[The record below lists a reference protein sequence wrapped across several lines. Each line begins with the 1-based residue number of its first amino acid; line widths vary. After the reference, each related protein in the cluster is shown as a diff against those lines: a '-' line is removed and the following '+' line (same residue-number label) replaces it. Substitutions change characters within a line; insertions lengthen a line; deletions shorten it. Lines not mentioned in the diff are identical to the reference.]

1 MKSTWQAGSARYVV
15 ITPVRD
21 EAAYLP
27 ETIRSVVQQ
36 TITPV
41 QWVIVNDGSTDTTGE
56 IVDRAAAEQPWI
68 TAVHHPNRGS
78 RQNASG
84 VMQAFHQ
91 GYQSVGNVEWDFL
104 VKLDG
109 DVRVEPD
116 YFEKCIDQF
125 RKDSMLGVGGGVIYN
140 VIGGAHV
147 LEPCPEFHVRGATK
161 IYRRE
166 CWDAIGGL
174 LTGPGWDTVDEV
186 KANMLRWK
194 TRSFPELKV
203 IHFRPTGQ
211 AEGSWKNSV
220 KDGRSDYVTGY
231 HPLFMFLK
239 CVKRLVERPVLLGSI
254 GLMYGFVGSYF
265 RGIPR
270 VDDKALIRYVQ
281 RQQLRRLLLMDS
293 IWK

>member
-1 MKSTWQAGSARYVV
+1 MDLSRNAASSRYVI

-21 EAAYLP
+21 EAKFLG
-27 ETIRSVVQQ
+27 ETIRSVASQ
-36 TITPV
+36 TITPL
-41 QWVIVNDGSTDTTGE
+41 QWIIVDDGSTDATAE
-56 IVDRAAAEQPWI
+56 IMEAAAAKHPWI
-68 TAVHHPNRGS
+68 TTLHCANRGS
-78 RQNASG
+78 RVNASG

-91 GYQSVGNVEWDFL
+91 GYQLLNRQDWDYL

-109 DVRVEPD
+109 DVRLEPD
-116 YFEKCIDQF
+116 YFEKCIAQF
-125 RKDSMLGVGGGVIYN
+125 HKNPSLGVGGGVIYN
-140 VIGGAHV
+140 VIGDSYV

-174 LTGPGWDTVDEV
+174 LSGPGWDTVDEV
-186 KANMLRWK
+186 KANMLNWK
-194 TRSFPELKV
+194 SRSFPELKV

-239 CVKRLVERPVLLGSI
+239 CVKRIVEPPVVVGSV
-254 GLMYGFVGSYF
+254 GLMYGFVSSYF
-265 RGIPR
+265 RGVPR
-270 VDDKALIRYVQ
+270 VEKDLIQYVQ
-281 RQQLRRLLLMDS
+281 RQQLRRLMLMNS

>member
-1 MKSTWQAGSARYVV
+1 MDLSRNAASSRYVI

-21 EAAYLP
+21 EAKFLG
-27 ETIRSVVQQ
+27 ETIRSVASQ
-36 TITPV
+36 TITPL
-41 QWVIVNDGSTDTTGE
+41 QWIIVDDGSTDATAE
-56 IVDRAAAEQPWI
+56 IMEAAAAKHPWI
-68 TAVHHPNRGS
+68 TTLHCANRGS
-78 RQNASG
+78 RVNASG

-91 GYQSVGNVEWDFL
+91 GYQLLHRQDWDYL

-109 DVRVEPD
+109 DVRLEPD
-116 YFEKCIDQF
+116 YFENCIAQF
-125 RKDSMLGVGGGVIYN
+125 HRNPSLGVGGGVIYN
-140 VIGGAHV
+140 VIGDSYV

-174 LTGPGWDTVDEV
+174 LSGPGWDTVDEV
-186 KANMLRWK
+186 KANMLNWK
-194 TRSFPELKV
+194 SRSFPELKV

-239 CVKRLVERPVLLGSI
+239 CVKRIVERPVVVGSV
-254 GLMYGFVGSYF
+254 GLMYGFVSSYF
-265 RGIPR
+265 RGVPR
-270 VDDKALIRYVQ
+270 VERDLIQYVQ
-281 RQQLRRLLLMDS
+281 RQQLRRLMLMNS

>member
-1 MKSTWQAGSARYVV
+1 MDLSRNAASSRYVI

-21 EAAYLP
+21 EAKFLG
-27 ETIRSVVQQ
+27 ETIRSVASQ
-36 TITPV
+36 TITPL
-41 QWVIVNDGSTDTTGE
+41 QWIIVDDGSTDATAE
-56 IVDRAAAEQPWI
+56 IMEAAAAKHPWI
-68 TAVHHPNRGS
+68 TTLHCANRGS
-78 RQNASG
+78 RVNASG

-91 GYQSVGNVEWDFL
+91 GYQLLNRQDWDYL

-109 DVRVEPD
+109 DVRLEPD
-116 YFEKCIDQF
+116 YFEKCIAQF
-125 RKDSMLGVGGGVIYN
+125 HKNPSLGVGGGVIYN
-140 VIGGAHV
+140 VIGDSYV

-174 LTGPGWDTVDEV
+174 LSGPGWDTVDEV
-186 KANMLRWK
+186 KANMLIWK
-194 TRSFPELKV
+194 SRSFPELKV

-239 CVKRLVERPVLLGSI
+239 CVKRIVEPPVVVGSV
-254 GLMYGFVGSYF
+254 GLMYGFVSSYF
-265 RGIPR
+265 RGVPR
-270 VDDKALIRYVQ
+270 VEKDLIQYVQ
-281 RQQLRRLLLMDS
+281 RQQLRRLMLMNS

>member
-1 MKSTWQAGSARYVV
+1 MDLSRNAASSRYVI

-21 EAAYLP
+21 EAKFLG
-27 ETIRSVVQQ
+27 ETIHSVASQ
-36 TITPV
+36 TITPL
-41 QWVIVNDGSTDTTGE
+41 QWIIVDDGSTDATAE
-56 IVDRAAAEQPWI
+56 IMEAAAAKHPWI
-68 TAVHHPNRGS
+68 TTLHCANRGS
-78 RQNASG
+78 RVNASG

-91 GYQSVGNVEWDFL
+91 GYQLLNRQDWDYL

-109 DVRVEPD
+109 DVRLEPD
-116 YFEKCIDQF
+116 YFENCIAQF
-125 RKDSMLGVGGGVIYN
+125 HRNPSLGVGGGVIYN
-140 VIGGAHV
+140 VIGDSYV

-174 LTGPGWDTVDEV
+174 LSGPGWDTVDEV
-186 KANMLRWK
+186 KANMLNWK
-194 TRSFPELKV
+194 SRSFPELKV

-239 CVKRLVERPVLLGSI
+239 CVKRTIERPVVVGSV
-254 GLMYGFVGSYF
+254 GLMYGFVSSYF
-265 RGIPR
+265 RGVPR
-270 VDDKALIRYVQ
+270 VERDLIQYVQ
-281 RQQLRRLLLMDS
+281 RQQLRRLMLMNS